1 MIRSSIF
8 KFFFYLGIIFIS
20 LIFLPALLMP
30 PKVVL
35 FGGKLMGY
43 WSKVC
48 LNIFLSTKIIIK
60 GKENIN
66 ILFVSFFDDGDG
78 KFGSIIGAPPLLS
91 LLFLI

>member
-1 MIRSSIF
+1 MIRSLIF

-43 WSKVC
+43 WSRVC
-48 LNIFLSTKIIIK
+48 LNIFLSTKILIK
-60 GKENIN
+60 GRENL
-66 ILFVSFFDDGDG
+66 ILKG
-78 KFGSIIGAPPLLS
+78 KFFIDKF
-91 LLFLI
+91 LLFCI